1 MLRRDP
7 RLRSLSSDHHHAL
20 VLARGARKAATSGDA
35 NACATMA
42 DALRAS
48 FGRELEPHFVVEEQW
63 LLPPLERCGEGALVA
78 KTRED
83 HAAIRAQ
90 LSASSLGSPE
100 ALEALA
106 ARLEAHVRFEER
118 ELFEVAQT
126 KLDDAALDAVMRNSP
141 GLG

>member
-35 NACATMA
+35 SAWAAMA
-42 DALRAS
+42 DALRAA
-48 FGRELEPHFVVEEQW
+48 FGRELEPHFVAEEQW

-90 LSASSLGSPE
+90 LSASSLPSPE
-100 ALEALA
+100 ALAT
-106 ARLEAHVRFEER
+106 RLEAHVRFEER
-118 ELFEVAQT
+118 ELFEVAQA
-126 KLDDAALDAVMRNSP
+126 KLDDAALDAVKRNSP
-141 GLG
+141 AIG